1 MYINFIMGI
10 KFSVIGFMFDSKQ
23 WYDGKRKSKGYQGLI
38 EVNLSFIVDWL
49 PVESLHHC
57 FATNKI

>member
-1 MYINFIMGI
+1 MGI

-23 WYDGKRKSKGYQGLI
+23 WYDGKRKFKGYQGLI